1 MNKGS
6 LKKVTI
12 KDKLTEFL
20 LYTSPNGEVK
30 VEVLLNNETL
40 WLTQKRIAE
49 LFGVQRPA
57 ITKHLKNIYEDG
69 ELGENSTS
77 SILEHR
83 GDNGQLYSTKYYNLD
98 AVISVG
104 YRVNSTQ
111 ATQFRIWATN
121 LLK

>member
-1 MNKGS
+1 MSKGS
-6 LKKVTI
+6 SKQITI
-12 KDKLTEFL
+12 KDELTEFL

-69 ELGENSTS
+69 ELEENSTS
-77 SILEHR
+77 SILEHTAASQEKR
-83 GDNGQLYSTKYYNLD
+83 QKKKHLQNMKNIT
-98 AVISVG
+98 
-104 YRVNSTQ
+104 NSNILSQ
-111 ATQFRIWATN
+111 I
-121 LLK
+121 LIEK

>member
-12 KDKLTEFL
+12 KDELTEFL

-49 LFGVQRPA
+49 LFGVGVPA
-57 ITKHLKNIYEDG
+57 ISKHLDNIY
-69 ELGENSTS
+69 LCT
-77 SILEHR
+77 R
-83 GDNGQLYSTKYYNLD
+83 QFFNGVVTH
-98 AVISVG
+98 
-104 YRVNSTQ
+104 
-111 ATQFRIWATN
+111 
-121 LLK
+121 